1 MATPVI
7 ASAGSAR
14 QELNHPAEIVSLFQ
28 RLGLRAPK
36 YHNKLANFH
45 KCYIEKNKSLDRVLQ
60 RGKKAKKK
68 EGQEEQE
75 LGPGAPERKE

>member
-14 QELNHPAEIVSLFQ
+14 QELNHPAEIVALFQ

-45 KCYIEKNKSLDRVLQ
+45 KCYIEHLMATPVIASAGSAR
-60 RGKKAKKK
+60 
-68 EGQEEQE
+68 QE
-75 LGPGAPERKE
+75 